1 MTAAPVSDEIR
12 TALAGMRVLICGGTG
27 FLGRNF
33 VETFAALEPV
43 DLQATYFNR
52 TPPEIPGMRWVQADL
67 RDAETVHR
75 ITRDVDLII
84 QCAATTSGAK
94 DVIATPHL
102 HVTDNVV
109 MNSLLFR
116 AANDSGVG
124 QLFFPSCTVMYPS
137 SNTALREENFDAN
150 APIYERYFGAGWTK
164 VYLEKMAEF
173 YASLGTTR
181 YTVFR
186 HSNLYGP
193 HDKFDLEKSHVFGAT
208 IRKVLD
214 AEDKIV
220 VWGQGREVRDFIH
233 ADDMMRAALI
243 VLATQI
249 RDFELFNLGGGTPVS
264 IAELVQ
270 IVVDESGK
278 DLAIEFDASKPTIDT
293 RIFLNCDRIRDAV
306 GWVPEIPLR
315 DGIRK
320 TLEWCREHG

>member
-1 MTAAPVSDEIR
+1 MTAIHVSEDVKS
-12 TALAGMRVLICGGTG
+12 ALSGQRVLICGGMG

-33 VETFAALEPV
+33 VEAFAGLKTV

-52 TPPEIPGMRWVQADL
+52 SPPEIPGVRWVRADL
-67 RDAETVHR
+67 RDAETVNR
-75 ITRDVDLII
+75 ITHDIDLVV

-94 DVIATPHL
+94 DVIAAPHL

-116 AANDSGVG
+116 AAHDNGVG

-137 SNTALREENFDAN
+137 SDTALREEDFDAN

-173 YASLGTTR
+173 FSSLGATR
-181 YTVFR
+181 FTVFR

-214 AEDKIV
+214 AEDKIA

-233 ADDMMRAALI
+233 ADDMVRAALM
-243 VLATQI
+243 VLATQTKAF
-249 RDFELFNLGGGTPVS
+249 DLFNLGGGTPVS

-270 IVVDESGK
+270 TVVEESGK
-278 DLAIEFDASKPTIDT
+278 NLEIEFDASKPTIDT

-306 GWVPEIPLR
+306 GWAPEIPLR

-320 TLEWCREHG
+320 TLEWCRENG